1 MSKLDNLGK
10 YFSNILLLLDGDGV
24 ISDISGNDNFLFL
37 NSKDVPKKYLF
48 DVVRFY
54 DYKSGRLIENLD
66 ELPPGVVS
74 IETDKEA
81 FTVDLNIYK
90 DEKQTV
96 LNFYPLDVAARSI
109 INKSER
115 GSKKDLLDIR
125 GKISHDFNN
134 LLGVIMGHAELAN
147 YLSDNEEARKLHMN
161 EVLKSSGKIKNI
173 LRQVLVYRHHL
184 DDLPREKVDLKP
196 IIDRCVADAREK
208 IGKSLSIKVKQV
220 NGIYVNQSASRMVD
234 VLGNLIMNA
243 AQAVDEDGN
252 VGIDISTLENGFHQ
266 IRITDD
272 GIGMSRKSMEQMFEP
287 FYSTHSRMAAAG
299 VGLSIA
305 KGILDDVGGG
315 IDIISELGKGTV
327 VTVQIPVYVQEV
339 QKGNVL
345 LVDDEEMVLGVTGD
359 LVESL
364 GYNVVR
370 CEDIPQGET
379 ALNNQLFD
387 VMLIDHHL
395 ADRSGLEL
403 IKYARDKGIRTPAI
417 LSCGHHCEKDFTEE
431 KIDGFLMK
439 PTSMSDIEKMF
450 NSVLLK

>member
-1 MSKLDNLGK
+1 MSKLDDLGK
-10 YFSNILLLLDGDGV
+10 YFSNTLILLDGDGV
-24 ISDISGNDNFLFL
+24 ICDISGNHTFLIEDTDTV
-37 NSKDVPKKYLF
+37 SKKYLF
-48 DVVRFY
+48 DAIRFY
-54 DYKSGRLIENLD
+54 DYRSGSLIENLD
-66 ELPPGVVS
+66 ELPDGVIL
-74 IETDKEA
+74 IETDKGA
-81 FTVDLNIYK
+81 FTVDLKVFN
-90 DEKQTV
+90 EKTQTV
-96 LNFYPLDVAARSI
+96 LNFYPLDVASRSI

-115 GSKKDLLDIR
+115 GSKKDLLEVL

-147 YLSDNEEARKLHMN
+147 YLADNEDARKLHIN

-184 DDLPREKVDLKP
+184 DDLPKEKVDLKP

-208 IGKSLSIKVKQV
+208 VGKSISIKVKQ
-220 NGIYVNQSASRMVD
+220 ISKLYVNQSSSKMVD
-234 VLGNLIMNA
+234 VLGNLILNA
-243 AQAVDEDGN
+243 AQAVDEEGSIE
-252 VGIDISTLENGFHQ
+252 IDLATLENGFHQ
-266 IRITDD
+266 VKIADN

-305 KGILDDVGGG
+305 KGILDDIGGR
-315 IDIISELGKGTV
+315 IDITSELGEGTE
-327 VTVQIPVYVQEV
+327 VTVLIPVFVQEIH
-339 QKGNVL
+339 KGNVL
-345 LVDDEEMVLGVTGD
+345 LVDDEELVLGVTGD

-370 CEDIPQGET
+370 CEDLLQGEA

-387 VMLIDHHL
+387 IMLIDHHL

-403 IKYARDKGIRTPAI
+403 IKYARNKGIRTPAI
-417 LSCGHHCEKDFTEE
+417 LSCGHHCEKDFTEA

>member
-1 MSKLDNLGK
+1 MSKLDDLGK
-10 YFSNILLLLDGDGV
+10 YFSNTLILLDGDGV
-24 ISDISGNDNFLFL
+24 ICDISGNHTFLIEDTDTV
-37 NSKDVPKKYLF
+37 SKKYLF
-48 DVVRFY
+48 DAIRFY
-54 DYKSGRLIENLD
+54 DYRSGSLIENLD
-66 ELPPGVVS
+66 ELPDGVIS
-74 IETDKEA
+74 IETDKGA
-81 FTVDLNIYK
+81 FTVDLKVFN
-90 DEKQTV
+90 EKTQTV
-96 LNFYPLDVAARSI
+96 LNFYPLDVASRSI

-115 GSKKDLLDIR
+115 GSKKDLLEVL

-147 YLSDNEEARKLHMN
+147 YLADNEDARKLHIN

-184 DDLPREKVDLKP
+184 DDLPKEKVDLKP

-208 IGKSLSIKVKQV
+208 VGKSISIKVKQ
-220 NGIYVNQSASRMVD
+220 ISKLYVNQSSSKMVD
-234 VLGNLIMNA
+234 VLGNLILNA
-243 AQAVDEDGN
+243 AQAVDEEGSIE
-252 VGIDISTLENGFHQ
+252 IDLATLENGFHQ
-266 IRITDD
+266 VKIADN

-305 KGILDDVGGG
+305 KGILDDIGGR
-315 IDIISELGKGTV
+315 IDITSELGEGTE
-327 VTVQIPVYVQEV
+327 VTVLIPVFVQEIH
-339 QKGNVL
+339 KGNVL
-345 LVDDEEMVLGVTGD
+345 LVDDEELVLGVTGD

-370 CEDIPQGET
+370 CEDLLQGEA

-387 VMLIDHHL
+387 IMLIDHHL

-403 IKYARDKGIRTPAI
+403 IKYARNKGIRTPAI
-417 LSCGHHCEKDFTEE
+417 LSCGHHCEKDFNEE

>member
-1 MSKLDNLGK
+1 MSKLDDLGK
-10 YFSNILLLLDGDGV
+10 YFSNTLILLDGDGV
-24 ISDISGNDNFLFL
+24 ICDISGNHALLFDDS
-37 NSKDVPKKYLF
+37 NTVSKKYLF
-48 DVVRFY
+48 DAIRFY
-54 DYKSGRLIENLD
+54 DYRSGSLIENID
-66 ELPPGVVS
+66 ELTDGVIS
-74 IETDKEA
+74 IETDKGA
-81 FTVDLNIYK
+81 FTVDLKTYR
-90 DEKQTV
+90 EELQTV
-96 LNFYPLDVAARSI
+96 LNFYPLDAASRSI

-115 GSKKDLLDIR
+115 GSKKDLLDVL

-147 YLSDNEEARKLHMN
+147 YLADNEEARKLHIN

-184 DDLPREKVDLKP
+184 DDIPREKVDLKP

-208 IGKSLSIKVKQV
+208 VGKSISIKVKQV
-220 NGIYVNQSASRMVD
+220 SELFVNQSSSKMVD
-234 VLGNLIMNA
+234 VLGNLILNA
-243 AQAVDEDGN
+243 AQAVDEDGSIE
-252 VGIDISTLENGFHQ
+252 IDLTTLESGCHQ
-266 IRITDD
+266 VKITDN

-305 KGILDDVGGG
+305 KGILDDIGGR
-315 IDIISELGKGTV
+315 IDVSSELGEGTE
-327 VTVQIPVYVQEV
+327 VTVQIPVYVQEI

-345 LVDDEEMVLGVTGD
+345 LVDDEELVLGVTGD

-370 CEDIPQGET
+370 CEDILQGET

-403 IKYARDKGIRTPAI
+403 IKYARNKGIKTPAI